1 MERNVQSAPPSSIRL
16 HRRVDELV
24 GFGTNQPIR
33 IVATEGTFGII
44 YFFLIRDLVSK
55 KFNYDF
61 GRKFRGSSSFF
72 SYSFIPD
79 FLIHLFRISLFV
91 IPDFF
96 IRYSGFLYSL
106 YTKGSFAQLCYD
118 EIGERICAFVRAFSI
133 Q

>member
-1 MERNVQSAPPSSIRL
+1 MERNVKSAPPSSIRL

-24 GFGTNQPIR
+24 GFVTNQPIR
-33 IVATEGTFGII
+33 IVTII

-61 GRKFRGSSSFF
+61 GSKFRGSSSLF

-96 IRYSGFLYSL
+96 IRL
-106 YTKGSFAQLCYD
+106 YTKGSFAMMK
-118 EIGERICAFVRAFSI
+118 
-133 Q
+133 

>member
-33 IVATEGTFGII
+33 IVTII

-79 FLIHLFRISLFV
+79 FLI
-91 IPDFF
+91 
-96 IRYSGFLYSL
+96 RYSGFLYSL
-106 YTKGSFAQLCYD
+106 YTKGTKGTKGSFA
-118 EIGERICAFVRAFSI
+118 
-133 Q
+133 

>member
-1 MERNVQSAPPSSIRL
+1 MERNVKSAPPSSIRL

-33 IVATEGTFGII
+33 IVITKGTKGSFASFAII

-61 GRKFRGSSSFF
+61 GSKFRGSSSIF

-96 IRYSGFLYSL
+96 IRYSGFPYSL
-106 YTKGSFAQLCYD
+106 YNKGTFAMMKQDLRKKGY
-118 EIGERICAFVRAFSI
+118 VPS
-133 Q
+133 